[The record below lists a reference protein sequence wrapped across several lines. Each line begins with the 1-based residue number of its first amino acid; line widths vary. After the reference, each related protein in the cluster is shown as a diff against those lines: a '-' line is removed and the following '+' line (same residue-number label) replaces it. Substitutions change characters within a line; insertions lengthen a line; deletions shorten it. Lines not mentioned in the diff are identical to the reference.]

1 MNKEKVIGKINQ
13 ALFLIEPLF
22 EGNLEAK
29 RFTLRY
35 LMEALKELED

>member
-22 EGNLEAK
+22 EGNYVAK
-29 RFTLRY
+29 RFTLKW
-35 LMEALKELED
+35 LEDALKELED